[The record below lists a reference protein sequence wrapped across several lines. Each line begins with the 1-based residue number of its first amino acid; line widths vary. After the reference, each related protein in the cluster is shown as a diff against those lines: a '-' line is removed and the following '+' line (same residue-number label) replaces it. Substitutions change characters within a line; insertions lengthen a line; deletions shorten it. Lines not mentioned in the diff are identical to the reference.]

1 VEAQGKSDA
10 AALVVV
16 EDVAATG
23 DEEQNQVDVADT
35 GNEEHIDLEW
45 PCLNDMDVRVKLHK
59 YTPGLVNRRSRL
71 DGDVLEFHDPH
82 NIMAVLCEMPSPAHT
97 PSPTGRS
104 SSQVQ
109 NRRLL
114 EAIILLLD
122 FCNSFIEWQNQQES
136 FGGLLNALFHAVDGL
151 GRRVR
156 VILGG
161 EDVWFVRIECG
172 TEVGLAKMPRKVL

>member
-59 YTPGLVNRRSRL
+59 YTPGLVTRRSPL

-82 NIMAVLCEMPSPAHT
+82 NIMAVLCEMPTPAHT
-97 PSPTGRS
+97 ASPTGRS

-114 EAIILLLD
+114 EATILLLD
-122 FCNSFIEWQNQQES
+122 FCNSFTS
-136 FGGLLNALFHAVDGL
+136 
-151 GRRVR
+151 GRT
-156 VILGG
+156 
-161 EDVWFVRIECG
+161 C
-172 TEVGLAKMPRKVL
+172 KKVLAGFLMRFSMQ